1 MAGQVTKL
9 ESPIDVMYLMHKAF
23 NAQAKR
29 IEALAFEGQDSG
41 DLTEFKESFEEWV
54 KQFFYHAATEDEYM
68 TGPFKDSPAA
78 RDNEAEHVE
87 ISDAGS
93 EMIEFL
99 AKGDNAGLMENMT
112 TAMVALD
119 DKQHD
124 ELVKKTEE
132 VEQILSKAMGETKVI
147 GRTRRHLYLRV
158 MSLRVLESD
167 HFENEEAFILPMVR
181 DGMSDEQ
188 ELQLVR
194 RLLVDDAADDPRWII
209 DWVARGIS
217 AEERT
222 LVSDLEARLAAV
234 SP

>member
-1 MAGQVTKL
+1 MADQVTRL

-23 NAQAKR
+23 NAQAQR
-29 IEALAFEGQDSG
+29 IEALAFEGQDGG

-54 KQFFYHAATEDEYM
+54 KHFFYHAATEDEHM
-68 TGPFKDSPAA
+68 TGPFRSSQAA

-99 AKGDNAGLMENMT
+99 AKGDSAGLMENVT
-112 TAMVALD
+112 TAMAALD

-132 VEQILSKAMGETKVI
+132 VEQILRKAMGETKVI

-158 MSLRVLESD
+158 MSLGVLEFD

-181 DGMSDEQ
+181 DEMSAEQ

-209 DWVARGIS
+209 DWVAREIS
-217 AEERT
+217 EEDRS
-222 LVSDLEARLAAV
+222 LLADLEARFGAV